1 MELKNPIAFPLFSV
15 IVPVYKVEQY
25 LHQCVDSVLDQDFKD
40 FEIILVDD
48 GSPDNCPHICDEYA
62 AKDKRVKVI
71 HKENGGLSDAR
82 NFGIKAS
89 TSSYLM
95 FLDSDDYWNDENL
108 LSGLSEIISSQPD
121 VEIVNFGWQKY
132 FQNENRFIDDK
143 RNFSI
148 LKEKQTGFSDFIS
161 RLLEN
166 DLFVASACNKCVS
179 RQFILANNL
188 YFKKG
193 IRSEDM
199 DWCGRIL
206 YLMPSMTCYNKKPY
220 IYRQQVSGS
229 ITASVDTIHI
239 CDILQMIRSALTI
252 SDKLNLKEKKIFLSF
267 FAVQY
272 LTLLF
277 NINSDKFHNFPDL
290 HIEVKDLRSILKND
304 LNYKVKVANKFM
316 KLFGFNLTSK
326 LLHQYVSIKRG

>member
-1 MELKNPIAFPLFSV
+1 MEYLQISV

-25 LHQCVDSVLDQDFKD
+25 LNTCIDSVLNQTYSNL
-40 FEIILVDD
+40 ELILVDD
-48 GSPDNCPHICDEYA
+48 GSPDNCPQICDEYA
-62 AKDKRVKVI
+62 SKDQRIKVI

-108 LSGLSEIISSQPD
+108 LYGLSEIISSQPD

-132 FQNENRFIDDK
+132 FQNENRFLDDK

-148 LKEKQTGFSDFIS
+148 IKEKQTSNSDFIS
-161 RLLEN
+161 RLLGN
-166 DLFVASACNKCVS
+166 DLFVASACNKCVR
-179 RQFILANNL
+179 RQFILENNL

-220 IYRQQVSGS
+220 VYRQQVSGS

-239 CDILQMIRSALTI
+239 RDIIQMIRTAQYDSE
-252 SDKLNLKEKKIFLSF
+252 NLEAKEKKIYLSF
-267 FAVQY
+267 FAIQY

-277 NINSDKFHNFPDL
+277 NINSEKFDNFPDL
-290 HIEVKDLRSILKND
+290 HNEVKDLRSILKND
-304 LNYKVKVANKFM
+304 LNYKVKAANKFM
-316 KLFGFNLTSK
+316 KFFGLNLTSK
-326 LLHQYVSIKRG
+326 LLRQYVMIKRG

>member
-1 MELKNPIAFPLFSV
+1 MELNNNTAPPLFSV
-15 IVPVYKVEQY
+15 IIPVYKVELY
-25 LHQCVDSVLDQDFKD
+25 LHQCVDSVLAQDFED

-48 GSPDNCPHICDEYA
+48 GSPDNCPRICDEYA
-62 AKDKRVKVI
+62 AKDHRVKVI
-71 HKENGGLSDAR
+71 HKKNGGSSDAR
-82 NFGIKAS
+82 NYGIEAAKGE
-89 TSSYLM
+89 YLM
-95 FLDSDDYWNDENL
+95 FLDSDDYWNDRFFL
-108 LSGLSEIISSQPD
+108 YGLSEIINNQPEM
-121 VEIVNFGWQKY
+121 EIVNFGWQKY

-148 LKEKQTGFSDFIS
+148 LKEEQTGFSDFIS

-206 YLMPSMTCYNKKPY
+206 YLMPSMTCYNKNPY
-220 IYRQQVSGS
+220 VYRQQVSGS
-229 ITASVDTIHI
+229 ITASVDITHI
-239 CDILQMIRSALTI
+239 RDIIQMIRTAQYNSE
-252 SDKLNLKEKKIFLSF
+252 NLEAKEKKIYLSF
-267 FAVQY
+267 FAIQY

-277 NINSDKFHNFPDL
+277 NINSEKFDNFPDL
-290 HIEVKDLRSILKND
+290 HNEVKDLRNILKND
-304 LNYKVKVANKFM
+304 LNYKVKAANIFM
-316 KLFGFNLTSK
+316 KLFGFSLMSK
-326 LLHQYVSIKRG
+326 VLRQYVMIKR

>member
-1 MELKNPIAFPLFSV
+1 MPEFS
-15 IVPVYKVEQY
+15 IIIPVYKVEQY
-25 LHQCVDSVLDQDFKD
+25 IHRCIDSVLSQSYKD

-48 GSPDNCPHICDEYA
+48 GSPDNCPQICDEYA
-62 AKDKRVKVI
+62 LKDQKIKVI

-82 NFGIKAS
+82 NFGIDAA
-89 TSSYLM
+89 TGSYLM
-95 FLDSDDYWNDENL
+95 FLDSDDYWDDSFFL
-108 LSGLSEIISSQPD
+108 YDLSEIINDQPEI
-121 VEIVNFGWQKY
+121 EIVNFGWQKY
-132 FQNENRFIDDK
+132 FQNENRFLDDK
-143 RNFSI
+143 RDFSI
-148 LKEKQTGFSDFIS
+148 IKEKQTSNSDFIS

-166 DLFVASACNKCVS
+166 DLFVASAWNKCVR
-179 RQFILANNL
+179 RQFILENNL
-188 YFKKG
+188 FFKKG

-290 HIEVKDLRSILKND
+290 HIEVKDLRSILQND

-326 LLHQYVSIKRG
+326 LLHQYVSIKRGCKF